1 MATYSLHHLTDE
13 QKVSFL
19 RSLYDCLKEDGKIL
33 IGDVAFETRDK
44 LNQCRQEAGFLLRRH
59 FDLALSLTFK
69 HYFTIMVL
77 VNYQGKE

>member
-1 MATYSLHHLTDE
+1 MTDE

-44 LNQCRQEAGFLLRRH
+44 LEQCRQEAGDEWDDEEVYFVADELKSI
-59 FDLALSLTFK
+59 FPSLVFK
-69 HYFTIMVL
+69 QISYCAGILIFHCH
-77 VNYQGKE
+77 